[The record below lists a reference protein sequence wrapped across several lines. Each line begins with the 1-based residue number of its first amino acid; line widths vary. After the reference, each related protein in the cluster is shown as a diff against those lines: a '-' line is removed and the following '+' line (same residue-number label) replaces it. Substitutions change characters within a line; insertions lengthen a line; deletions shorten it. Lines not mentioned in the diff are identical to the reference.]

1 MENNKNVHIKEEDCE
16 WECMQHQMN
25 IYSIEEEKDYKL
37 GLINVKREFE
47 PTSDTRDLQLNAIVN
62 HVKAEDFKSEAVCQL
77 VCPEEELTG
86 TDFTK
91 SRPHSF
97 QNDYVQVKTEPL
109 DSDIKETES
118 ASCSAHSGED
128 LQERRTVSQSSF
140 FEASLHC
147 RPQQNENVKKLTSE
161 SEILTAASVTYS
173 SLGVVKLARVRIIHT
188 KQQVHNSNSAALYVC
203 QKQTKTFKEKS
214 RSELHRGNTQQ
225 KPCCSECG
233 KQFFSKNSLERHKR
247 IHTGEKPYCCNE
259 CGKQFNTSGHLILHT
274 RIHTGERPYC
284 CSDCGKKFSRST
296 SLQVHSRM
304 HTGEKPYCCNE
315 CGKQFYT
322 SGHLILHTRIHT
334 GEKPYCCSDCGKKFS
349 SSTSLRV
356 HSRMHTGEKPYCC
369 SECGK
374 QFSANSSF
382 LRHKRIHIGE
392 RPYHCLECNKEFSD
406 ISKLKSHARIHTGEK
421 LNHTSECGK
430 QVSDN
435 LQSFY

>member
-1 MENNKNVHIKEEDCE
+1 LAAKYNCKPC
-16 WECMQHQMN
+16 Q
-25 IYSIEEEKDYKL
+25 
-37 GLINVKREFE
+37 GR
-47 PTSDTRDLQLNAIVN
+47 RLQIRGCLSTCVSRRRANWN
-62 HVKAEDFKSEAVCQL
+62 RLHKKS
-77 VCPEEELTG
+77 
-86 TDFTK
+86 
-91 SRPHSF
+91 HSF

-118 ASCSAHSGED
+118 ASCSAHSRED

-140 FEASLHC
+140 CEASLHC
-147 RPQQNENVKKLTSE
+147 RPQQNENVEKLTSE
-161 SEILTAASVTYS
+161 SEILTPASVTSS
-173 SLGVVKLARVRIIHT
+173 SLGVVKLTWVRIIHT
-188 KQQVHNSNSAALYVC
+188 KQQAHNSNSGALYVC

-274 RIHTGERPYC
+274 RIHTGE
-284 CSDCGKKFSRST
+284 
-296 SLQVHSRM
+296 
-304 HTGEKPYCCNE
+304 
-315 CGKQFYT
+315 
-322 SGHLILHTRIHT
+322 
-334 GEKPYCCSDCGKKFS
+334 KPYCCSDCGKKFS
-349 SSTSLRV
+349 SSTSLRI

-374 QFSANSSF
+374 RFSTISSF
-382 LRHKRIHIGE
+382 QRHKRIHSGE

-406 ISKLKSHARIHTGEK
+406 LSNLKSHARIHTGEK
-421 LNHTSECGK
+421 LNHTSQCSK

-435 LQSFY
+435 LQSL